1 MKNQFEIE
9 ISPNKYG
16 SEWRNVWNK
25 NNFSGW
31 DDAAG
36 WLQERYSARAKR
48 VADGFVLVFNDRDTQ
63 SQFVLEWF

>member
-31 DDAAG
+31 DDGCHYIFCNYTRQLYPYYPMLAT
-36 WLQERYSARAKR
+36 LIH
-48 VADGFVLVFNDRDTQ
+48 
-63 SQFVLEWF
+63 